1 MTPIYNSTT
10 GRLQG
15 RRRRIGETPAHL
27 LHELR
32 NMDKWELKRMQIAA
46 SMKRIKN

>member
-10 GRLQG
+10 GRVS
-15 RRRRIGETPAHL
+15 RRRRIGEMPVHL
-27 LHELR
+27 LRELR
-32 NMDKWELKRMQIAA
+32 DMDKWEMKRMQIAA